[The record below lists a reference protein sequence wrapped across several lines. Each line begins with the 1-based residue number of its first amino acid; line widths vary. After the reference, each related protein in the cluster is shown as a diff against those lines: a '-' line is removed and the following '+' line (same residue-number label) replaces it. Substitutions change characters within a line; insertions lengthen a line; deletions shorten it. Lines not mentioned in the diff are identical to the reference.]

1 MWIISCLLLIIGTV
15 AGVCGISFF
24 VRNQKATGRLRYYI
38 FAYGICSAIWCIFFG
53 LLGICDDLNLCYLL
67 RKIADLGVVSFL
79 IAETFLGADMCGLN
93 EKTANFFKTLSIV
106 LGVVDYLVYAQNKV
120 NTFVR
125 IGNYT
130 SWIANPEGSL
140 NRAIHSAY
148 IAFTFIMLFS
158 FAVVWYRKN
167 RVKRLRRF
175 LRLFIISNY
184 LMLFFTLPDTFLPIM
199 GKPAVA
205 TSGIGAALC
214 AIVIWYG
221 AAQLGSFD
229 IRMGNLRDKLFDF
242 MEVGVVA
249 LNTDKK
255 IVLLNRYAENRM
267 KYSDS
272 SEKSIWDY
280 TDISEADALALLDA
294 SVNEIQTIQ
303 LSNANRTKA
312 YSIRLS
318 AVKDNF
324 DEVFCFLIVF
334 VDVTEEVEAVTKYEI
349 ASRAKSRF
357 LAQMSHEIRT
367 PINAVLGMNEMILR
381 ESEDENI
388 LEYAGNI
395 DSAGKTLLNLIN
407 SILDFSKIE
416 DGKMEIV
423 PVKYDT
429 ASLIN
434 DLYHSIIQRA
444 DAKGLE
450 FVIDVDETLPCT
462 LVGDDVRISQVI
474 MNLLT
479 NAVKYTEKGSVMLS
493 IRATERNEGKVQLS
507 VFVKDTGIG
516 IRDDDMVKLF
526 ESFERLD
533 EVRNHNIEGTGL
545 GISIVKNLLDM
556 MGSQLH
562 VESEYGVGS
571 VFSFVIQQEV
581 FDETPIGDYK
591 KRQKDSIAHK
601 DKESVIQAPNARIL
615 VVDDND
621 MNLKVARNLLKLC
634 GIRPEEAGSGAQTI
648 ELMRQNTYDIVFLDH
663 MMPGMDGIE
672 TLQRVKEEK
681 LVPGNTVM
689 IALTANA
696 VVGARETYLAAGFH
710 DYLSKPIELRH
721 LVEKL
726 QEYLPEH
733 AYEDSGIGNPSDEVR
748 TGGDSPMEFSPEGE
762 TGILEFEAEG
772 EEILEFDLEDEKDTD
787 SYASGTSKA
796 EYDVKRLEAAGI
808 DVAAGL
814 RYCAN
819 DETLYFEMLNDFTAS
834 CEGKLREIE
843 NFLLDEDWHN
853 YEVAVHALK
862 SNVKM
867 IGSMSVY
874 EEARELEE
882 AAERGD
888 IQYIRQQHGDMIRH
902 AGDLANAIRQST

>member
-255 IVLLNRYAENRM
+255 IVLLNRYAENRI

-357 LAQMSHEIRT
+357 LAQMSH
-367 PINAVLGMNEMILR
+367 
-381 ESEDENI
+381 
-388 LEYAGNI
+388 
-395 DSAGKTLLNLIN
+395 
-407 SILDFSKIE
+407 
-416 DGKMEIV
+416 
-423 PVKYDT
+423 
-429 ASLIN
+429 
-434 DLYHSIIQRA
+434 
-444 DAKGLE
+444 
-450 FVIDVDETLPCT
+450 
-462 LVGDDVRISQVI
+462 
-474 MNLLT
+474 
-479 NAVKYTEKGSVMLS
+479 
-493 IRATERNEGKVQLS
+493 
-507 VFVKDTGIG
+507 
-516 IRDDDMVKLF
+516 
-526 ESFERLD
+526 
-533 EVRNHNIEGTGL
+533 
-545 GISIVKNLLDM
+545 
-556 MGSQLH
+556 
-562 VESEYGVGS
+562 
-571 VFSFVIQQEV
+571 
-581 FDETPIGDYK
+581 
-591 KRQKDSIAHK
+591 
-601 DKESVIQAPNARIL
+601 
-615 VVDDND
+615 
-621 MNLKVARNLLKLC
+621 
-634 GIRPEEAGSGAQTI
+634 
-648 ELMRQNTYDIVFLDH
+648 
-663 MMPGMDGIE
+663 
-672 TLQRVKEEK
+672 
-681 LVPGNTVM
+681 
-689 IALTANA
+689 
-696 VVGARETYLAAGFH
+696 
-710 DYLSKPIELRH
+710 
-721 LVEKL
+721 
-726 QEYLPEH
+726 
-733 AYEDSGIGNPSDEVR
+733 
-748 TGGDSPMEFSPEGE
+748 
-762 TGILEFEAEG
+762 
-772 EEILEFDLEDEKDTD
+772 
-787 SYASGTSKA
+787 
-796 EYDVKRLEAAGI
+796 
-808 DVAAGL
+808 
-814 RYCAN
+814 
-819 DETLYFEMLNDFTAS
+819 
-834 CEGKLREIE
+834 
-843 NFLLDEDWHN
+843 
-853 YEVAVHALK
+853 
-862 SNVKM
+862 
-867 IGSMSVY
+867 
-874 EEARELEE
+874 
-882 AAERGD
+882 
-888 IQYIRQQHGDMIRH
+888 
-902 AGDLANAIRQST
+902 

>member
-1 MWIISCLLLIIGTV
+1 MWIINCLLLIIGTV
-15 AGVCGISFF
+15 AGVCGIRFF

-130 SWIANPEGSL
+130 SWIANPEGSP
-140 NRAIHSAY
+140 NRLFHSAY
-148 IAFTFIMLFS
+148 IALTFIMLFS

-175 LRLFIISNY
+175 LRLFIFSNY

-462 LVGDDVRISQVI
+462 LVGDAVRIAQVI

-479 NAVKYTEKGSVMLS
+479 NAVKYTEKGSVILS
-493 IRATERNEGKVQLS
+493 IRAAERSEGKVQLS

-545 GISIVKNLLDM
+545 GISIVKSLLDM

-681 LVPGNTVM
+681 LVPENTVM

-696 VVGARETYLAAGFH
+696 VVGAREAYLAAGFH

-726 QEYLPEH
+726 QEYLPER
-733 AYEDSGIGNPSDEVR
+733 AYRDDGMDNPSDEVK
-748 TGGDSPMEFSPEGE
+748 TGGDDLMEFSPEGE

-772 EEILEFDLEDEKDTD
+772 EEILEFDFADEKGTD
-787 SYASGTSKA
+787 SYESGTRKA
-796 EYDVKRLEAAGI
+796 KYNVKRLEAAEI

-819 DETLYFEMLNDFTAS
+819 DETLYFEMLDDFIAS
-834 CEGKLREIE
+834 CEGKLREIKS
-843 NFLLDEDWHN
+843 FLLDEDWHS
-853 YEVAVHALK
+853 YEVAVHAFK

-888 IQYIRQQHGDMIRH
+888 TQYIRQHHEDMARH
-902 AGDLANAIRQST
+902 AGDLADAIRQST

>member
-726 QEYLPEH
+726 QEYLPER
-733 AYEDSGIGNPSDEVR
+733 AYEDSGIDNPSDEVR
-748 TGGDSPMEFSPEGE
+748 GQVAIPRWNSLRKARQESWNLKRKAKKYLNSTWRMKK
-762 TGILEFEAEG
+762 ILTVTHPAQ
-772 EEILEFDLEDEKDTD
+772 
-787 SYASGTSKA
+787 
-796 EYDVKRLEAAGI
+796 VR
-808 DVAAGL
+808 
-814 RYCAN
+814 RN
-819 DETLYFEMLNDFTAS
+819 M
-834 CEGKLREIE
+834 
-843 NFLLDEDWHN
+843 
-853 YEVAVHALK
+853 
-862 SNVKM
+862 M
-867 IGSMSVY
+867 
-874 EEARELEE
+874 
-882 AAERGD
+882 
-888 IQYIRQQHGDMIRH
+888 
-902 AGDLANAIRQST
+902 